1 MENPGSWTLA
11 EHVVNKALEEHDMLM
26 RHEPGLC
33 GLSVVRKI
41 TDALRA
47 EGLLISDQQNE
58 TVITPEKVS
67 RLFHDA

>member
-11 EHVVNKALEEHDMLM
+11 EHVVNKVLDEHYMMLS
-26 RHEPGLC
+26 HTDNPIL

-47 EGLLISDQQNE
+47 EGLLKEDE
-58 TVITPEKVS
+58 
-67 RLFHDA
+67 RA